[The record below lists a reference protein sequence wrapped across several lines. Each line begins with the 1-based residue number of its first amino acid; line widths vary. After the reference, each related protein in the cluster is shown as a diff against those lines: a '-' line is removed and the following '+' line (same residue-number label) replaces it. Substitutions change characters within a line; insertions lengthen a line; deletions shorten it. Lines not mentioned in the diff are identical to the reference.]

1 MRGEFCGYCLQGLP
15 LPLLRGL
22 VFKGSPGPRFSGPK
36 SLSATPTPP
45 PGPSPCSHFLIWVYH
60 TGRKRRNFSLQAGLG
75 GGVSPS
81 PRGAGAPLYGTPVT
95 SGHAP
100 SPSPQ
105 LPRLP
110 APPSR
115 KGAESSRPP
124 ACLGRSSKAA
134 QAGGGKALGKEGP
147 RGQRRGRCV
156 NEGEVQDSSQ
166 SRRWERGLWEAP
178 GAGQVK
184 GGGEGESGS
193 IGVQSPDAKEW
204 RAKFP
209 RGGGTW
215 GGHSLH

>member
-1 MRGEFCGYCLQGLP
+1 MGTASR
-15 LPLLRGL
+15 
-22 VFKGSPGPRFSGPK
+22 V
-36 SLSATPTPP
+36 SLSPSSGVWSSKAAQA
-45 PGPSPCSHFLIWVYH
+45 PGSQDPSPCQQPPPHPQGPLPVPTSLFGFITLEGKGE
-60 TGRKRRNFSLQAGLG
+60 TFSLQAGLG

-105 LPRLP
+105 IPRLP

-134 QAGGGKALGKEGP
+134 QAGGVKALGKEGP

-184 GGGEGESGS
+184 GGGEGSQDLLGFKVPMLRSGEQS
-193 IGVQSPDAKEW
+193 SPGVEEL
-204 RAKFP
+204 
-209 RGGGTW
+209 G

>member
-22 VFKGSPGPRFSGPK
+22 VFKSSPGPRFSGPK

-124 ACLGRSSKAA
+124 ACLGKEQQGSS
-134 QAGGGKALGKEGP
+134 GRRGGKPWG
-147 RGQRRGRCV
+147 RRG
-156 NEGEVQDSSQ
+156 
-166 SRRWERGLWEAP
+166 P
-178 GAGQVK
+178 GG
-184 GGGEGESGS
+184 
-193 IGVQSPDAKEW
+193 
-204 RAKFP
+204 
-209 RGGGTW
+209 RGGG
-215 GGHSLH
+215 GV